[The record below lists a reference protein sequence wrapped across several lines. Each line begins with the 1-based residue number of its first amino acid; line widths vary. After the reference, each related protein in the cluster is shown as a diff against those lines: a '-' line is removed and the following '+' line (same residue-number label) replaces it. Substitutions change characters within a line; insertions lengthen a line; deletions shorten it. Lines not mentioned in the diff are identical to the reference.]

1 MLSEAT
7 GLVINFSKSTVTP
20 MHLPSG
26 ALQEIMDILQC
37 KVGSFPQTYLGLPLF
52 NIKLPLA
59 AFAPLIARIDRYL
72 ASWQALLLSTAGRV
86 ILINLVLAGSL
97 AMQWGQSA
105 AAWDCGHHRRAP
117 KGFPVDRVGKAS
129 GASYLVA

>member
-1 MLSEAT
+1 MFSKAT
-7 GLVINFSKSTVTP
+7 GLVTNFSKSTVTP

-37 KVGSFPQTYLGLPLF
+37 KVGSFLQTYLGLPLF

-86 ILINLVLAGSL
+86 VLINSVLAESL
-97 AMQWGQSA
+97 AMQWGQCCCRLGLWPPSTRTKGLS
-105 AAWDCGHHRRAP
+105 CGQGLSRHQR
-117 KGFPVDRVGKAS
+117 
-129 GASYLVA
+129 